1 MNRHSPRRSA
11 PWRCCAPALMALTT
25 AVAGLTAAS
34 AKTLDSPGTQATP
47 PATRTKA
54 HDRVQ
59 ILGSPPPSSRLRVQ
73 RNAAEPAIAP
83 RLKEAY
89 AAFQQGDDAQ
99 AERHYRQHL
108 QQDPRSRDA
117 LLGLAALALRQARL
131 EVARALYQ
139 QLLRLDPLDPIAQ
152 AALLSLNPQAQA
164 EVSER
169 QLRQLYD
176 SHPQADTA
184 AALGSLLA
192 RQGRWREAQHY
203 YFQAHHAEPQQAD
216 HAFNLA
222 VSLDALGEGRV
233 AAGFYRQALNL
244 AQQARAS
251 FDVLA
256 ATQRLSEL
264 ERP

>member
-1 MNRHSPRRSA
+1 MNRYPLRQNRL
-11 PWRCCAPALMALTT
+11 WRCCALTMAALLVST
-25 AVAGLTAAS
+25 GDQAA
-34 AKTLDSPGTQATP
+34 ARAETLDSPGTQATP
-47 PATRTKA
+47 PATRAKA
-54 HDRVQ
+54 HDRAQ
-59 ILGSPPPSSRLRVQ
+59 ILASPPPSSRLRVQ

-83 RLKEAY
+83 RLEDAY

-131 EVARALYQ
+131 EAARALYQ
-139 QLLRLDPLDPIAQ
+139 QLLHLDPLDPIAQ

-164 EVSER
+164 EASER

>member
-1 MNRHSPRRSA
+1 MNRYPLCRDRL
-11 PWRCCAPALMALTT
+11 WRGCALSMAALLVSTIGQAE
-25 AVAGLTAAS
+25 AS
-34 AKTLDSPGTQATP
+34 AEPLISPGTQAAP
-47 PATRTKA
+47 PAARTKA
-54 HDRVQ
+54 HDRAQ
-59 ILGSPPPSSRLRVQ
+59 ILASPPPSSRLRVQ
-73 RNAAEPAIAP
+73 RNAAEPALAP

-89 AAFQQGDDAQ
+89 TAFQQGDDAQ
-99 AERHYRQHL
+99 AEHHYRQHL

-117 LLGLAALALRQARL
+117 LLGLAALALRQTRL

-139 QLLRLDPLDPIAQ
+139 QLLRLDPLDPIAR

-164 EVSER
+164 EASER
-169 QLRQLYD
+169 QLRQLHD

-222 VSLDALGEGRV
+222 VSLDALGEGRM

>member
-1 MNRHSPRRSA
+1 MNRYRLRLDDL
-11 PWRCCAPALMALTT
+11 WRCCTLTMAALLVSTGGQA
-25 AVAGLTAAS
+25 AAS
-34 AKTLDSPGTQATP
+34 AEALDSTGTQATA
-47 PATRTKA
+47 PATRAKA
-54 HDRVQ
+54 HDRAQ
-59 ILGSPPPSSRLRVQ
+59 ILASPPPSSRLRVQ

-83 RLKEAY
+83 GLKEAY

-131 EVARALYQ
+131 EAARTLYQ

-164 EVSER
+164 EASER

-176 SHPQADTA
+176 GHPQADTA